1 MTRQREGPP
10 DGTRR
15 TLKTRTSSIRKLNN
29 TGEGNSPPRQVQE
42 PTTGSPAAEIV
53 SDLAFRR
60 HVERVHSLG
69 ARAITELLAELGSE
83 RSIQNIIDEK
93 VERYAAIDPS
103 ALAAVGG
110 DDFPPAPLHEVRR

>member
-15 TLKTRTSSIRKLNN
+15 TLKLCASVDTQFNN
-29 TGEGNSPPRQVQE
+29 TDEDNSLNGHFQAPRTAV
-42 PTTGSPAAEIV
+42 EIV
-53 SDLAFRR
+53 ANLRFQRN
-60 HVERVHSLG
+60 VERVHGLG
-69 ARAITELLAELGSE
+69 ARVTAELLAELGSE

-93 VERYAAIDPS
+93 VARYAAIDPV

-110 DDFPPAPLHEVRR
+110 DKFGPLPLHVVPR